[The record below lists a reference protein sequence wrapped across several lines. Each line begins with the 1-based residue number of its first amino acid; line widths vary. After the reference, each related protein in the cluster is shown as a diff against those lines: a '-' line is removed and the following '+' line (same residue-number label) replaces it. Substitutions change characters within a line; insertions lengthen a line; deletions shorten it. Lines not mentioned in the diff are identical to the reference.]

1 MQEFRLLCEFNKE
14 CKSKGRGR
22 INGVKRFYSLTEID
36 HLRKALEA
44 EAARKEREIGDK
56 NAPKP
61 VVDEITDTTSSD
73 PNTASTS
80 SRGAGPIAGTCTLEM
95 G

>member
-1 MQEFRLLCEFNKE
+1 MTEAALKMHTEQQGE
-14 CKSKGRGR
+14 R
-22 INGVKRFYSLTEID
+22 IATSEID

-80 SRGAGPIAGTCTLEM
+80 SRGAGPIADG